1 MTFQIISRQMIRD
14 KARAAFNRGV
24 RRDDHGFNWH
34 STEAINTWQAEWDFC
49 AQQKRQAQVV
59 VEAVEP

>member
-1 MTFQIISRQMIRD
+1 MTTPIISRQMIRD

-49 AQQKRQAQVV
+49 AQQKRRALVV